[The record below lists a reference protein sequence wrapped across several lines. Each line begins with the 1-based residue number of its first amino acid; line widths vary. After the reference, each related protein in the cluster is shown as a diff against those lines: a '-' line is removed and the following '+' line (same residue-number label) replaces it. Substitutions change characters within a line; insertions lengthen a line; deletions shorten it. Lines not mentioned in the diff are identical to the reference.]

1 MTALSNQKGFTLLE
15 IALVMAFSAGI
26 WISVGHTFSAG
37 IQASQTIHDGQDK
50 IHAAQI
56 ALSRMT
62 EDLITL
68 TPERLI
74 GIYTDAI
81 EFIDSDGNTVVYEV
95 SSESKL
101 LRDSDTVAEN
111 INELSISCLDQNGQ
125 ATTFANDVR
134 KIAITLS
141 LTSPNTSDGIALST
155 TVLPRGY
162 IYSSYGK

>member
-1 MTALSNQKGFTLLE
+1 MIFLNNQKGFTLLE
-15 IALVMAFSAGI
+15 VALVIAFSVGI
-26 WISVGHTFSAG
+26 WICVGYTFSAS
-37 IQASQTIHDGQDK
+37 IQASQTIHNGEEK
-50 IHAAQI
+50 IHEAQN

-81 EFIDSDGNTVVYEV
+81 EFMDGEGNAIVYEV
-95 SSESKL
+95 SSEAKL
-101 LRDSDTVAEN
+101 LRDSETVAED
-111 INELSISCLDQNGQ
+111 IGALSISCLDQDGQ
-125 ATTFANDVR
+125 VTAVANNVR

-141 LTSPNTSDGIALST
+141 LTTANASDEIALST

-162 IYSSYGK
+162 IYSSYQ

>member
-1 MTALSNQKGFTLLE
+1 MTFLNNQKGFTLLE
-15 IALVMAFSAGI
+15 VALVVAFSIGI
-26 WISVGHTFSAG
+26 WICVGHTFSAG
-37 IQASQTIHDGQDK
+37 IQASQTIHNGQEK
-50 IHAAQI
+50 IHEAQS

-81 EFIDSDGNTVVYEV
+81 EFMDGNGNTVVYEV

-101 LRDSDTVAEN
+101 LRDSETVAEN
-111 INELSISCLDQNGQ
+111 ISELSISCLDQDGQ
-125 ATTFANDVR
+125 VTAVANDVR

-141 LTSPNTSDGIALST
+141 LTTSHASDAIALST
-155 TVLPRGY
+155 AVLPRGY

>member
-1 MTALSNQKGFTLLE
+1 MTFFNNQKGFTLLE
-15 IALVMAFSAGI
+15 VALVIAFSVGI
-26 WISVGHTFSAG
+26 WISVGHTFAAS
-37 IQASQTIHDGQDK
+37 IQASQTIHNGQNK
-50 IHAAQI
+50 IHEAQN

-81 EFIDSDGNTVVYEV
+81 EFMDSEGNTVVYEV
-95 SSESKL
+95 SSDYKL
-101 LRDSDTVAEN
+101 LRDSETVAEDIGTLA
-111 INELSISCLDQNGQ
+111 INCLDQDGQ
-125 ATTFANDVR
+125 VTAVANDVR

-141 LTSPNTSDGIALST
+141 LTTSNASDEIALST

-162 IYSSYGK
+162 IYSSYQ